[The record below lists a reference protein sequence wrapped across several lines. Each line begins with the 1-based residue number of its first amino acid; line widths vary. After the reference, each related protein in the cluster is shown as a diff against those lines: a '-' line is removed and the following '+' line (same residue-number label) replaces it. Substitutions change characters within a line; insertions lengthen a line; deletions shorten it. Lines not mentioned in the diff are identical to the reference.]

1 MTASRLRS
9 SAPERKTG
17 SLPPLK
23 IVPRFGVFALFLTC
37 FCPVFGQVPSP
48 AHWTLTP
55 AQQRVAPGGEALLE
69 LRLDLDAGWHMYSVT
84 TPKPGPTGG
93 PTQTTIQLADSPAVA
108 SQQLYFA
115 APERTYDPNFQI
127 ETETYERSI
136 KFYLKAA
143 LSGQAPSGP
152 LELTAQM
159 RYQLCND
166 KQCLPPKKVTAAATV
181 TVDPAAAKTAA
192 QVPAGWTL
200 FQKDAAPPAAL
211 AGTVP
216 QKSNAPQNQGLG
228 AFLLLAFG
236 FGLAA
241 IFTPC
246 VFPMIPITM
255 SFFLN
260 QGSPT
265 RGQAIRQAVVF
276 CLGIVLLFTGIG
288 FGLTAALGPFAVV
301 QLGSSPWV
309 NGLITLVFL
318 AFGLSLLG
326 AFEITLPSSLLTR
339 LNSESNRGGYAGT
352 LIMGLTFCLAS
363 FACVGPFMGT
373 LLAASV
379 GSDKLQPVLGM
390 LAFSLALSSPF
401 FLLAM
406 FPSFLGRLPRSGGW
420 MARVKVVLGFAVLAA
435 MLKYLATVDQVLH
448 WNLLTRERF
457 LAVWIVLFACPG
469 LYLLGFLR
477 MEGIKRDENVG
488 AGRALLGVLFLGF
501 ALSLIPGMFGGRLGE
516 LDAYVP
522 AAAETSALPSGG
534 AAQVHRAIKND
545 YEAAFRQAKAENK
558 RVLVEFTGYACTN
571 CKWMKANMFPR
582 PEIAG
587 LLDRFILLD
596 LYTDGSDADSEKNQK
611 RQESLFQTVAI
622 PYYAILDA
630 DEKPVASFPGLTKDP
645 NEFAAFLKKG
655 AAQ

>member
-1 MTASRLRS
+1 MDLRRPLDLARS
-9 SAPERKTG
+9 IGAF
-17 SLPPLK
+17 SL
-23 IVPRFGVFALFLTC
+23 ILTC
-37 FCPVFGQVPSP
+37 FCPVFGQVASP

-55 AQQRVAPGGEALLE
+55 AQQPVAPGSEVVLE
-69 LRLDLDAGWHMYSVT
+69 LRLDLEAGWHMYSVT
-84 TPKPGPTGG
+84 TPRPGPTGG
-93 PTQTTIQLADSPAVA
+93 PTQTTIQLADSPSLS
-108 SQQLYFA
+108 SQQLYFPT
-115 APERTYDPNFQI
+115 PERKYDPNFQI
-127 ETETYERSI
+127 ETETYEKSV
-136 KFYLKAA
+136 KFYFNVKLDSQVA
-143 LSGQAPSGP
+143 SGP

-159 RYQLCND
+159 RYQLCDD
-166 KQCLPPKKVTAAATV
+166 KQCLPPKKVTAATTL
-181 TVDPAAAKTAA
+181 TVDPAAANTFG
-192 QVPAGWTL
+192 QIPAGWTL
-200 FQKDAAPPAAL
+200 FRKDSAAPARSADALPQQNKPA
-211 AGTVP
+211 
-216 QKSNAPQNQGLG
+216 QNQGLG
-228 AFLLLAFG
+228 SFLLLAFG

-288 FGLTAALGPFAVV
+288 FGLTAALGPFAIV
-301 QLGSSPWV
+301 QLGSNPWV

-326 AFEITLPSSLLTR
+326 AFEITLPSSLLTK
-339 LNSESNRGGYAGT
+339 LNAESNRGGYAGT

-390 LAFSLALSSPF
+390 LTFSLALSSPF
-401 FLLAM
+401 FLLAI
-406 FPSFLGRLPRSGGW
+406 FPSFLPRLPRSGGW

-448 WNLLTRERF
+448 WNLLTRDRF
-457 LAVWIVLFACPG
+457 LATWIVLFACPG

-522 AAAETSALPSGG
+522 AASETSALPFGG
-534 AAQVHRAIKND
+534 SVEAHRTIKND
-545 YEAAFRQAKAENK
+545 YDAAFRQAKAENK
-558 RVLVEFTGYACTN
+558 RVLVTFTGYACTN
-571 CKWMKANMFPR
+571 CKWMKANMFSR
-582 PEIAG
+582 PEISE
-587 LLDRFILLD
+587 LLNRFVLLE
-596 LYTDGSDADSEKNQK
+596 LYTDGSDADSERNQK
-611 RQESLFQTVAI
+611 RQEGLFQTVAI
-622 PYYAILDA
+622 PYYAIFDA
-630 DEKPVASFPGLTKDP
+630 DERPAASFPGLTKDAT
-645 NEFAAFLKKG
+645 EFAAFLKQG
-655 AAQ
+655 SDR

>member
-1 MTASRLRS
+1 
-9 SAPERKTG
+9 
-17 SLPPLK
+17 
-23 IVPRFGVFALFLTC
+23 
-37 FCPVFGQVPSP
+37 
-48 AHWTLTP
+48 
-55 AQQRVAPGGEALLE
+55 
-69 LRLDLDAGWHMYSVT
+69 MYSVT

-93 PTQTTIQLADSPAVA
+93 PTQTTIQLADSPAMS
-108 SQQLYFA
+108 SQQLYFP
-115 APERTYDPNFQI
+115 APDRRYDPNFQI
-127 ETETYERSI
+127 ETETYEKSV
-136 KFYLKAA
+136 KFYFKGKLSDQAA
-143 LSGQAPSGP
+143 QGP

-159 RYQLCND
+159 RYQLCDD
-166 KQCLPPKKVTAAATV
+166 KQCLPPKKVTAAASL
-181 TVDPAAAKTAA
+181 TVDPSAAKTAV
-192 QVPAGWTL
+192 QIPAGWTL
-200 FQKDAAPPAAL
+200 FQKDASPPAPA
-211 AGTVP
+211 ASAASP
-216 QKSNAPQNQGLG
+216 QTKPAQNQGLG
-228 AFLLLAFG
+228 SFLLLAFG

-288 FGLTAALGPFAVV
+288 FGLTAALGPFAIVR
-301 QLGSSPWV
+301 LGSNPWV

-326 AFEITLPSSLLTR
+326 AFEITLPSSLLTK
-339 LNSESNRGGYAGT
+339 LNAESNRGGYAGT

-401 FLLAM
+401 FLLAI
-406 FPSFLGRLPRSGGW
+406 FPSFLQRLPRSGGW

-448 WNLLTRERF
+448 WNLLTRDRF
-457 LAVWIVLFACPG
+457 LAIWIVLFACPG

-477 MEGIKRDENVG
+477 MEGIKRDENVS

-522 AAAETSALPSGG
+522 AAAETSGPLSGG
-534 AAQVHRAIKND
+534 TAEAHRAIKHD
-545 YEAAFRQAKAENK
+545 YNAAFQQAKAENK
-558 RVLVEFTGYACTN
+558 RVLVTFTGYACTN
-571 CKWMKANMFPR
+571 CKWMEANMFPR
-582 PEIAG
+582 PEISG
-587 LLDRFILLD
+587 LLDRFVLLD

-622 PYYAILDA
+622 PYYAIFNA
-630 DEKPVASFPGLTKDP
+630 DEKPTVTFPGLTKDP
-645 NEFAAFLKKG
+645 AEFAAFLKQG
-655 AAQ
+655 LDR

>member
-1 MTASRLRS
+1 MRS
-9 SAPERKTG
+9 IFKLS
-17 SLPPLK
+17 
-23 IVPRFGVFALFLTC
+23 LFLAC
-37 FCPVFGQVPSP
+37 LCPLGAQTKSP

-55 AQQRVAPGGEALLE
+55 AQQRVAPGSETLLE
-69 LRLDLDAGWHMYSVT
+69 LRLELENGWHMYSVT

-93 PTQTTIQLADSPAVA
+93 PIQTTIQLADSPAV
-108 SQQLYFA
+108 SGQQLYFP
-115 APERTYDPNFQI
+115 APERKYDPNFQI
-127 ETETYERSI
+127 ETETYEKTA
-136 KFYLKAA
+136 KFYLKAV
-143 LSGQAPSGP
+143 LSAQTPPGP
-152 LELTAQM
+152 AELTAQM
-159 RYQLCND
+159 RYQLCDD
-166 KQCLPPKKVTAAATV
+166 KQCLPPKKVTATTTL
-181 TVDPAAAKTAA
+181 TVDPAAAKSAIA
-192 QVPAGWTL
+192 IPAGWTL
-200 FQKDAAPPAAL
+200 FGKDVATQATSTGTAPQRQSPA
-211 AGTVP
+211 
-216 QKSNAPQNQGLG
+216 QNQGLG
-228 AFLLLAFG
+228 SFLLLALGFG
-236 FGLAA
+236 FAS

-265 RGQAIRQAVVF
+265 RGQAIRQATVF

-288 FGLTAALGPFAVV
+288 FGLSAALGPFAVV
-301 QLGSSPWV
+301 QLGSNPWV

-326 AFEITLPSSLLTR
+326 AFEITLPSSLLTK
-339 LNSESNRGGYAGT
+339 LNAESNRGGYAGT
-352 LIMGLTFCLAS
+352 LIMGLTFCLAA

-401 FLLAM
+401 FLLAI
-406 FPSFLGRLPRSGGW
+406 FPSFLQRLPRSGGW

-435 MLKYLATVDQVLH
+435 MLKYLANVDQVLH

-488 AGRALLGVLFLGF
+488 ATRALLGVLFLGF
-501 ALSLIPGMFGGRLGE
+501 ALSLIPGMLGGRLGE

-522 AAAETSALPSGG
+522 AAAETSALVPGG
-534 AAQVHRAIKND
+534 TAQAHHAIKND
-545 YEAAFRQAKAENK
+545 WDQAFRQAKQENK
-558 RVLVEFTGYACTN
+558 RVLVSFTGYACTN
-571 CKWMKANMFPR
+571 CKWMKANMCPR
-582 PEIAG
+582 PEIAE
-587 LLDRFILLD
+587 LMNRYVLLD

-611 RQESLFQTVAI
+611 RQESMFQTVAI
-622 PYYAILDA
+622 PYYAIFNA
-630 DEKPVASFPGLTKDP
+630 EEKPEGSFPGLTKDP
-645 NEFAAFLKKG
+645 NEFATFLKQG
-655 AAQ
+655 SNQ